1 MDRAQVRERML
12 PAVVVDD
19 RSRPV
24 EIAREPVQADEKA
37 RAHRW
42 VDLAQAEAFVGDDP
56 GHDRR
61 MVAIALEHL
70 LPFGREPPLG
80 LSRMLVEAG
89 HLRPDQEAE
98 RVGPVEPARILDLLM
113 LPRPVEAERLRQL
126 DVASKH
132 VIARRRQQTAWE
144 ITLVENQSLNEL
156 LAVQPEPA
164 ISGFD
169 GAQPEIAVDLIG
181 DLAVLIQEPGFQLVE
196 PRRIRMPGHHLLE
209 LDSPAVGRARPSADY
224 LVV

>member
-12 PAVVVDD
+12 PAVVGDD

-42 VDLAQAEAFVGDDP
+42 VDLAQAEAFVGDYP

-80 LSRMLVEAG
+80 LSRML
-89 HLRPDQEAE
+89 LEAE

-126 DVASKH
+126 DVAPKH

-156 LAVQPEPA
+156 LAVQPELA

-169 GAQPEIAVDLIG
+169 GAQPKIAVDLIC
-181 DLAVLIQEPGFQLVE
+181 DLAVLTQEPGFQLVE

-209 LDSPAVGRARPSADY
+209 LDSPAAGRARPSADR